1 MIRSTLLVLGLALGL
16 ALQAGAAGFSGTV
29 KQTMDGGGYTYV
41 QLTTAQGDIWLAGPQ
56 TAVKKGQKLSTGEG
70 MLMSGF
76 QSKALNRTFDKI
88 YFVNS
93 LGAASG
99 SAGAA
104 GGGMANPHGGGSGG
118 AANPHAGMPLA
129 GQKAPGA
136 KVDKPKAGSIKKAT
150 HTVADLF
157 FQPKL
162 LAGKTVEVRGVVTK
176 YNEGIMGSNWIHLQD
191 GTGQA
196 GKDDLVVTT
205 QQTVKPGDRITAK
218 GKIGVDRDLGSGYFF
233 PVLLENATVKV
244 EGSGKSPAKAKAKAK
259 AATSTKGK

>member
-1 MIRSTLLVLGLALGL
+1 MIRSTFLVLGLALGL

-41 QLTTAQGDIWLAGPQ
+41 QLTTTQGDVWLAGPQ
-56 TAVKKGQKLSTGEG
+56 TAVKKGQKLSTGDG

-93 LGAASG
+93 LGAGSGSG
-99 SAGAA
+99 SAGAM
-104 GGGMANPHGGGSGG
+104 GGGMANPHGGGAGS
-118 AANPHAGMPLA
+118 NPHAGMPLA

-136 KVDKPKAGSIKKAT
+136 KVDKPKAGSVKKAT

-205 QQTVKPGDRITAK
+205 QQTAKPGDRITAK
-218 GKIGVDRDLGSGYFF
+218 GTLAVDRDLGSGYFF

-244 EGSGKSPAKAKAKAK
+244 EGSGKGAGAAKAK
-259 AATSTKGK
+259 AATSAKGK

>member
-1 MIRSTLLVLGLALGL
+1 MIRSTLLILGVALGL

-41 QLTTAQGDIWLAGPQ
+41 QLTTAQGDVWLAGPQ
-56 TAVKKGQKLSTGEG
+56 TAVKKGQKLSTGDG

-99 SAGAA
+99 AGSAA
-104 GGGMANPHGGGSGG
+104 GSMGNPHGGGSG
-118 AANPHAGMPLA
+118 AAGSNPHAGMPLA

-136 KVDKPKAGSIKKAT
+136 KVDKPKQGSVKKAS

-205 QQTVKPGDRITAK
+205 QQVVKPGDRITAK
-218 GKIGVDRDLGSGYFF
+218 GKVGVDRDLGSGYFF

-244 EGSGKSPAKAKAKAK
+244 EGSGKAATKGK
-259 AATSTKGK
+259 AATAAKGK

>member
-1 MIRSTLLVLGLALGL
+1 MKILTIMAVLLL
-16 ALQAGAAGFSGTV
+16 ALQASAAGFSGTI

-41 QLTTAQGDIWLAGPQ
+41 LLTTAKGEVWLAGPQ
-56 TAVKKGQKLSTGEG
+56 TTVKKGQKLSTGDG

-76 QSKALNRTFDKI
+76 QSKALNRTFDQI

-93 LGAASG
+93 LGTGAGTGASM
-99 SAGAA
+99 GAK
-104 GGGMANPHGGGSGG
+104 PSGG
-118 AANPHAGMPLA
+118 KGAAANPHAGMPLA

-136 KVDKPKAGSIKKAT
+136 AVSKPKAGSIKKAT

-162 LAGKTVEVRGVVTK
+162 LAGKSVEVRGVVTK
-176 YNEGIMGSNWIHLQD
+176 YNEGIMGSNWIHLMD
-191 GTGQA
+191 GSGQA

-205 QQTVKPGDRITAK
+205 SQKVKVGDRITAK
-218 GKIGVDRDLGSGYFF
+218 GKLSTDRDLGSGYFF

-244 EGSGKSPAKAKAKAK
+244 EASA
-259 AATSTKGK
+259 KGK